1 MQCRAGVG
9 QSSAER
15 KWGYVTALEKFWIT
29 LETSTKVLE
38 YVYWLTICRLHNI
51 LCTLAGSS
59 PYTTI
64 VITMSPKRK
73 DFLKP
78 KPKGKLKAPEP
89 QTENDFLEAADE
101 HEQAAGK
108 WRAGDAAKATRFFKR
123 AIDTYNEGL
132 KRHPQSF
139 DLAYN
144 KSVFRIMDVKLRL
157 TLLRANLEYSLTED
171 ERILPHLGSRTALL
185 EETLNSHRHAIQ
197 LNSTNT
203 DILFNTAQ
211 VLTSLAEA
219 GLEDGTQ
226 QAAKTPA
233 RDLLE
238 EAVDIFTGCLQTQQQ
253 EYEQM
258 QAEIAKAQASGE
270 YQEAW
275 EGDRPQPTEAKE
287 QDDADTD
294 SASDGPGEYAT
305 IEEPVTPVTLLET
318 CTAQL
323 GALITLLGL
332 YTPEDLP
339 SIEKKAQD
347 GLLTATETIPA
358 LISIVDASPELDD
371 EDEQET
377 GPTLSIGQSTA
388 PTEEE
393 TSPKEDA
400 VLAAANFQASIAE
413 AMYRS
418 GRSTST
424 QYAQQIEQTF
434 ATLLKESQGT
444 DKTGLA
450 YVNIRS
456 SYADALIDLS
466 SSIADSLQ
474 YDPTSPTFA
483 GDLEIQW
490 TALSQ
495 AQKTLTELSTAPLSS
510 MLSASRLADIFIA
523 RGDTELFRFRI
534 ATMPGVKAAWANSKA
549 VVVANAGVFY
559 RGGRSYAQNADAAQ
573 TRATADAK
581 AIVAEILKEVSSG
594 SSIRKEN
601 WKGRSNDVAA
611 VLGQMVEEG
620 VVAEENAQGLLEFTN

>member
-1 MQCRAGVG
+1 MG
-9 QSSAER
+9 
-15 KWGYVTALEKFWIT
+15 
-29 LETSTKVLE
+29 
-38 YVYWLTICRLHNI
+38 
-51 LCTLAGSS
+51 
-59 PYTTI
+59 
-64 VITMSPKRK
+64 PKRK

-89 QTENDFLEAADE
+89 QTENDFLETADE

-108 WRAGDAAKATRFFKR
+108 WRAGDAAKATRFFNR

-132 KRHPQSF
+132 RRHPQSF

-144 KSVFRIMDVKLRL
+144 K
-157 TLLRANLEYSLTED
+157 ANLEYSLTED

-185 EETLNSHRHAIQ
+185 EETLNSHRHAIS
-197 LNSTNT
+197 LNPSNT

-226 QAAKTPA
+226 EAAKTPA
-233 RDLLE
+233 RNLLE
-238 EAVDIFTGCLQTQQQ
+238 EAVDIFTGCLQKQQQ
-253 EYEQM
+253 EYKQM
-258 QAEIAKAQASGE
+258 EAEIAKAQASGE

-275 EGDRPQPTEAKE
+275 EGDRPQPTETKE
-287 QDDADTD
+287 QDDADAD

-305 IEEPVTPVTLLET
+305 IEEPVTPITLLET

-347 GLLTATETIPA
+347 GLLTANETIPA
-358 LISIVDASPELDD
+358 LIEIIDASPDSD
-371 EDEQET
+371 SEDEPEA
-377 GPTLSIGQSTA
+377 GPTLSIGQFAA
-388 PTEEE
+388 PAEDE

-418 GRSTST
+418 GQSTST
-424 QYAQQIEQTF
+424 EYAQQVEQTF

-444 DKTGLA
+444 NKPGLA

-474 YDPTSPTFA
+474 YDPTSRTFA

-495 AQKTLTELSTAPLSS
+495 AQKTLTELSSAPLAS
-510 MLSASRLADIFIA
+510 MLSASRLADVFLA

-534 ATMPGVKAAWANSKA
+534 ATTPGVRAAWANSKA

-559 RGGRSYAQNADAAQ
+559 RGARSYAQNAGAAQ
-573 TRATADAK
+573 TRATADMK
-581 AIVAEILKEVSSG
+581 AIVAEILKEVSGG
-594 SSIRKEN
+594 SSTTKEN
-601 WKGRSNDVAA
+601 WKGRSNDVAS

-620 VVAEENAQGLLEFTN
+620 IVAEENAQGLLEFTN

>member
-1 MQCRAGVG
+1 M
-9 QSSAER
+9 
-15 KWGYVTALEKFWIT
+15 
-29 LETSTKVLE
+29 
-38 YVYWLTICRLHNI
+38 
-51 LCTLAGSS
+51 
-59 PYTTI
+59 
-64 VITMSPKRK
+64 
-73 DFLKP
+73 
-78 KPKGKLKAPEP
+78 
-89 QTENDFLEAADE
+89 TEGE
-101 HEQAAGK
+101 
-108 WRAGDAAKATRFFKR
+108 
-123 AIDTYNEGL
+123 
-132 KRHPQSF
+132 
-139 DLAYN
+139 
-144 KSVFRIMDVKLRL
+144 MRL
-157 TLLRANLEYSLTED
+157 TLRRANLEYSLTED

-185 EETLNSHRHAIQ
+185 EETLNSHRHAIS
-197 LNSTNT
+197 LNPSNA

-226 QAAKTPA
+226 EAAKTPA
-233 RDLLE
+233 RNLLE
-238 EAVDIFTGCLQTQQQ
+238 EAVDIFTGCLQKQQQ

-275 EGDRPQPTEAKE
+275 EGHRPQPTEPKE
-287 QDDADTD
+287 QDDTD
-294 SASDGPGEYAT
+294 SEGPGEWAT
-305 IEEPVTPVTLLET
+305 VEEPVTPTAILET

-347 GLLTATETIPA
+347 GLLTATETVPA
-358 LISIVDASPELDD
+358 LISIIDASPDSDSGD
-371 EDEQET
+371 ESEA

-388 PTEEE
+388 AEEAE

-400 VLAAANFQASIAE
+400 VLAAANFQVSIAE

-424 QYAQQIEQTF
+424 QYAQQVEQIF

-444 DKTGLA
+444 NKPGLA

-474 YDPTSPTFA
+474 YDQTSPTFI

-495 AQKTLTELSTAPLSS
+495 AQKTLTELSSAPLSS
-510 MLSASRLADIFIA
+510 MLSASRLADIFLA

-534 ATMPGVKAAWANSKA
+534 ATTPDVKAAWANSKA

-559 RGGRSYAQNADAAQ
+559 RGARSYAQNAGAAQ

-594 SSIRKEN
+594 SSTRKET

-620 VVAEENAQGLLEFTN
+620 IVTEENAQGLLEFTN

>member
-1 MQCRAGVG
+1 MG
-9 QSSAER
+9 
-15 KWGYVTALEKFWIT
+15 
-29 LETSTKVLE
+29 
-38 YVYWLTICRLHNI
+38 
-51 LCTLAGSS
+51 
-59 PYTTI
+59 
-64 VITMSPKRK
+64 PKRK

-108 WRAGDAAKATRFFKR
+108 WRAGDAAKATRFFNR
-123 AIDTYNEGL
+123 AIDSYNEGL

-144 KSVFRIMDVKLRL
+144 K
-157 TLLRANLEYSLTED
+157 ANLEYSLTED

-185 EETLNSHRHAIQ
+185 EETLNSHRHAIS
-197 LNSTNT
+197 LNPSNT

-226 QAAKTPA
+226 EAAKTPA
-233 RDLLE
+233 RNLLE
-238 EAVDIFTGCLQTQQQ
+238 EAVDVFTGCLQKQQQ

-258 QAEIAKAQASGE
+258 QTEIAKAQASGE

-275 EGDRPQPTEAKE
+275 DDDRPQPSEPKE
-287 QDDADTD
+287 QDDAD
-294 SASDGPGEYAT
+294 SEGPGEWAT
-305 IEEPVTPVTLLET
+305 VEEPVTPTTILET

-358 LISIVDASPELDD
+358 LISIIDASPDSD
-371 EDEQET
+371 SEDEPEA
-377 GPTLSIGQSTA
+377 GPTLSIGQSTSA
-388 PTEEE
+388 DEAE

-400 VLAAANFQASIAE
+400 VLAAVNFQVSIAE

-434 ATLLKESQGT
+434 AALLKESQGT
-444 DKTGLA
+444 NKPGLA

-495 AQKTLTELSTAPLSS
+495 AQKTLTELSSAPLSS
-510 MLSASRLADIFIA
+510 MLSASRLGDIFLA

-534 ATMPGVKAAWANSKA
+534 ATTPDVKAAWANSKA

-559 RGGRSYAQNADAAQ
+559 RGARSYAQNAGAAQ

-594 SSIRKEN
+594 SGTRKET

-620 VVAEENAQGLLEFTN
+620 IVTEENAQGLLEFTN

>member
-1 MQCRAGVG
+1 MG
-9 QSSAER
+9 
-15 KWGYVTALEKFWIT
+15 
-29 LETSTKVLE
+29 
-38 YVYWLTICRLHNI
+38 
-51 LCTLAGSS
+51 
-59 PYTTI
+59 
-64 VITMSPKRK
+64 PKRK
-73 DFLKP
+73 ELLKP
-78 KPKGKLKAPEP
+78 GKPKGKMKAPEP
-89 QTENDFLEAADE
+89 QSENDFLEAADE

-108 WRAGDAAKATRFFKR
+108 WRAGDAAKATRFFNR

-132 KRHPQSF
+132 KKYPRSF

-144 KSVFRIMDVKLRL
+144 K
-157 TLLRANLEYSLTED
+157 ANLEYSLIED
-171 ERILPHLGSRTALL
+171 DRILPHLGSRVALL
-185 EETLNSHRHAIQ
+185 EETLNSHRHAIS

-226 QAAKTPA
+226 EAAKTPA
-233 RDLLE
+233 RSLLE
-238 EAVDIFTGCLQTQQQ
+238 EAVDIFTGCLQKQQQ

-275 EGDRPQPTEAKE
+275 EGDRPQPTEPS
-287 QDDADTD
+287 DAEAD
-294 SASDGPGEYAT
+294 SASEGPEDWAT
-305 IEEPVTPVTLLET
+305 VEEPLTPTTILET

-347 GLLTATETIPA
+347 GLLTATDIIPA
-358 LISIVDASPELDD
+358 LISIIDASPDSD
-371 EDEQET
+371 SEDEQEA
-377 GPTLSIGQSTA
+377 GPTLSIGQVAVDEAS
-388 PTEEE
+388 

-400 VLAAANFQASIAE
+400 LLAAANFQASIAE
-413 AMYRS
+413 AMFRS

-424 QYAQQIEQTF
+424 QYAQQVEQTF
-434 ATLLKESQGT
+434 SALIKEAQRAKSP
-444 DKTGLA
+444 GLG
-450 YVNIRS
+450 YVNIGS
-456 SYADALIDLS
+456 SYADALIDLA

-474 YDPTSPTFA
+474 YSASSPTFA
-483 GDLEIQW
+483 SDLEIQW

-495 AQKTLTELSTAPLSS
+495 AQKTLTELSSAPLSS
-510 MLSASRLADIFIA
+510 MLSASRLADIFLA

-534 ATMPGVKAAWANSKA
+534 AVTPAAKAAWANSKA

-559 RGGRSYAQNADAAQ
+559 RGARSYAQNAGAAQ

-594 SSIRKEN
+594 SNTRKES
-601 WKGRSNDVAA
+601 WKGRSADVAA

-620 VVAEENAQGLLEFTN
+620 IVAEENAQGLLDFTE